1 MRKEFL
7 ITFSAECLIGLN
19 QPIERNTMKSISL
32 HRIRS
37 ASGAVSAEYATVAI
51 AACGAGG
58 ILYKILTS
66 GAFASLV
73 TSIIEKAFS
82 WIFNLG

>member
-1 MRKEFL
+1 LERIVDVLFALTTHTSTERKV
-7 ITFSAECLIGLN
+7 
-19 QPIERNTMKSISL
+19 MKFISL
-32 HRIRS
+32 RQLRS
-37 ASGAVSAEYATVAI
+37 QTGAVSAEYATVAI

-66 GAFASLV
+66 GAFAGLV

>member
-1 MRKEFL
+1 MTVLHIDYLLRSYQQ
-7 ITFSAECLIGLN
+7 T
-19 QPIERNTMKSISL
+19 ERNKMKKIITSKLLSQT
-32 HRIRS
+32 
-37 ASGAVSAEYATVAI
+37 GAVSAEYATVAI

-66 GAFASLV
+66 GAFAGLV

-82 WIFNLG
+82 WIFNIG

>member
-1 MRKEFL
+1 MRRQLFAIVYL
-7 ITFSAECLIGLN
+7 RSF
-19 QPIERNTMKSISL
+19 QPIERNKMQLTIKSKLLSQ
-32 HRIRS
+32 
-37 ASGAVSAEYATVAI
+37 SGAVSAEYATVAI

-66 GAFASLV
+66 GAFAGLI

-82 WIFNLG
+82 WIFNIG

>member
-1 MRKEFL
+1 MQL
-7 ITFSAECLIGLN
+7 TI
-19 QPIERNTMKSISL
+19 KSKLLSQ
-32 HRIRS
+32 
-37 ASGAVSAEYATVAI
+37 SGAVSAEYATVAI

-66 GAFASLV
+66 GAFAGLI

-82 WIFNLG
+82 WIFNIG

>member
-1 MRKEFL
+1 MKFL
-7 ITFSAECLIGLN
+7 SFSRL
-19 QPIERNTMKSISL
+19 
-32 HRIRS
+32 RS

-66 GAFASLV
+66 GAFATLI
-73 TSIIEKAFS
+73 TNIIEKAFS